1 MILLDSYAVLA
12 LLRGEAAASAVAELL
27 SDHPDSALTSIGL
40 AEVVDNLIRLSA
52 ATPED
57 AAVDLAALQLREPI
71 ELDMQLGLR
80 AGLLRARHYD
90 RRTRDLSIADCIV
103 AETARQFAVPVATA
117 DPTLIRTCLD
127 EGIEVIVLPDTR
139 GEMWRG

>member
-12 LLRGEAAASAVAELL
+12 LLRGEAAAPAVAELL
-27 SDHPDSALTSIGL
+27 RSHPDSLLTSIGL

-57 AAVDLAALQLREPI
+57 ASIDLAALRLNEPI
-71 ELDMQLGLR
+71 DLDMQLGMR
-80 AGLLRARHYD
+80 AGLLRAQHYD
-90 RRTRDLSIADCIV
+90 RRSRDLSIVDCIV
-103 AETARQFAVPVATA
+103 AETARQFAIPVATA
-117 DPTLIRTCLD
+117 DPSLIRTCLE

-139 GEMWRG
+139 GEMWQG